1 VFAKSIA
8 SLERDGTQT
17 EDFGLRWQSAAATAL
32 SNANT
37 PDLVLFQSRVTL
49 RLPPQSKISHFVATS
64 QETTRIFSSLWRFLI
79 QPYYWLWIKTASL
92 SG

>member
-37 PDLVLFQSRVTL
+37 PDLVLFQSRVAL
-49 RLPPQSKISHFVATS
+49 RLPPQSKISHFVATTQDAS
-64 QETTRIFSSLWRFLI
+64 QIFSSLQRFLI
-79 QPYYWLWIKTASL
+79 RPYDWLWIKTALL

>member
-1 VFAKSIA
+1 VFAKSIL
-8 SLERDGTQT
+8 SSERAETW
-17 EDFGLRWQSAAATAL
+17 EELFGLRWQSAAATAL
-32 SNANT
+32 SDANL
-37 PDLVLFQSRVTL
+37 PDLVLFQSGVAL